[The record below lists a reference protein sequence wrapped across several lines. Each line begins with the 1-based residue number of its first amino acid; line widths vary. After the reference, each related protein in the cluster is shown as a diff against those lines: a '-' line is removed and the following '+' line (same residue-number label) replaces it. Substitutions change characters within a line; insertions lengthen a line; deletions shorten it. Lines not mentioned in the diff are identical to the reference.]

1 MPVGA
6 ELTEDLGAET
16 HIVFSVDAP
25 ELESAVME
33 GLVDRSSEHLLA
45 GERRLRMLARVSSHT
60 AVSPG
65 ERVELAVHT
74 SRLHLFDPETG
85 AAIGRTEVPA

>member
-1 MPVGA
+1 V
-6 ELTEDLGAET
+6 
-16 HIVFSVDAP
+16 I
-25 ELESAVME
+25 E

-74 SRLHLFDPETG
+74 SRLHLFDPDTG